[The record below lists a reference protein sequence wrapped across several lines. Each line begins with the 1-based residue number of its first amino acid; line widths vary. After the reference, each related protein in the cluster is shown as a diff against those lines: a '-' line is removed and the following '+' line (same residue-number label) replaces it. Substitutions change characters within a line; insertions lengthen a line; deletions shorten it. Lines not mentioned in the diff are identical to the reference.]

1 MSPTVSNCFIGFGGF
16 LFQEKHKIAEE
27 QRFLQDNDNH
37 DHDYNDHDEDKD
49 DDDIFKRSINAR
61 YKAQKIRYIFKEC
74 ILINSHIFHIFATW
88 WWF

>member
-27 QRFLQDNDNH
+27 QRFLQDND
-37 DHDYNDHDEDKD
+37 DHDDDDDKD

-74 ILINSHIFHIFATW
+74 ILINSLIFHICATW
-88 WWF
+88 WF